1 MRNALLIVICAA
13 TVAMAPSAALSL
25 SSKSNVQASTDT
37 SVTVNK
43 HRAGLKARADT
54 RRHTIRTH
62 SSTRLHGANNPN
74 FCPPGQ
80 AKKPGLGSR
89 FQC

>member
-1 MRNALLIVICAA
+1 
-13 TVAMAPSAALSL
+13 MAPTAALSQ
-25 SSKSNVQASTDT
+25 SGASIHASTDT
-37 SVTVNK
+37 SVKVEKNRT
-43 HRAGLKARADT
+43 ALKARADT
-54 RRHTIRTH
+54 RRHSIRTH

-80 AKKPGLGSR
+80 AKKPGRGSR